1 MLENLE
7 IAAPTALPSAAKT
20 MRDVQA
26 QSVCWQT
33 LPQDE
38 EQEQTMAD
46 WLLALLPALIEEF
59 LVRDAISHV
68 TATPWPPALML

>member
-1 MLENLE
+1 
-7 IAAPTALPSAAKT
+7 

-38 EQEQTMAD
+38 EQDQAMAD

-59 LVRDAISHV
+59 LVRDAIPYV
-68 TATPWPPALML
+68 TATLSPPALML

>member
-1 MLENLE
+1 MLKNLE

-20 MRDVQA
+20 MRDAQA

-33 LPQDE
+33 LPQD
-38 EQEQTMAD
+38 QDQAIAD
-46 WLLALLPALIEEF
+46 WLLALLPALIEEC

-68 TATPWPPALML
+68 TATQWPPALMP

>member
-1 MLENLE
+1 
-7 IAAPTALPSAAKT
+7 

-26 QSVCWQT
+26 PSVCWQT
-33 LPQDE
+33 LPQDQD
-38 EQEQTMAD
+38 QERAIAD

-59 LVRDAISHV
+59 SVRDAISHV